1 MEFNPLSTQNWS
13 RTFNIWIEDI
23 QVRFQPVV
31 ELERALI
38 HGGFLRR
45 IRSLTRF
52 SAVLV
57 TLFFT
62 IHCTKARV
70 LSRPAGT
77 LPLPSGGFSSG
88 TYTELGEA
96 SWYGGEGDGFEGKPT
111 ANGETF
117 DPSRLTCAH
126 RTLPLG
132 SFVEV
137 ENLDTGKKAVL
148 RVNDRGPFVR
158 GRILDCSRQGAK
170 DLGFLGQGVA
180 RVRIRAVNLD
190 GSVAATDPAVDQ
202 DDPFTVQ
209 VAALSEPANIERLSR
224 DLEEA
229 FGPVSL
235 QDARVRGGRSVKRVR
250 VGSFTRFEDAQ
261 KAAEEIAKRFGD
273 RGVEPFIT
281 RRR

>member
-13 RTFNIWIEDI
+13 HAFNIWIEDI
-23 QVRFQPVV
+23 QVRFQPVM
-31 ELERALI
+31 ELERALVQ
-38 HGGFLRR
+38 GGLLRKVR
-45 IRSLTRF
+45 GLTRF

-70 LSRPAGT
+70 ATRIPGSSSV
-77 LPLPSGGFSSG
+77 PSGSFSSDG
-88 TYTELGEA
+88 YSELGEA
-96 SWYGGEGDGFEGKPT
+96 SWYGGDDDGFAGKPT
-111 ANGETF
+111 ANGEIF

-132 SFVEV
+132 SYVEV
-137 ENLDTGKKAVL
+137 ENLDTRKKAIF
-148 RVNDRGPFVR
+148 RVNDRGPFSQ
-158 GRILDCSRQGAK
+158 GRILDVSRQGAK

-180 RVRIRAVNLD
+180 RIKLRAVHLD
-190 GSVAATDPAVDQ
+190 GSPAAVDASLDQ
-202 DDPFTVQ
+202 ENPFTVQ
-209 VAALSEPANIERLSR
+209 VAALTEPGNVERLSH

-229 FGPVSL
+229 FGAVTVR
-235 QDARVRGGRSVKRVR
+235 DGRTRGGREVKRVR
-250 VGSFTRFEDAQ
+250 VGSYSCFEDAQ
-261 KAAEEIAKRFGD
+261 KAADEIAKRFGD